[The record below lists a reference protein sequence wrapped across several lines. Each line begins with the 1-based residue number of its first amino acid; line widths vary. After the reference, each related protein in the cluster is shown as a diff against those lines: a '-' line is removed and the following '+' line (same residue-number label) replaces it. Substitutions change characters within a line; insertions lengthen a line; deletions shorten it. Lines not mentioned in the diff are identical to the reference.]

1 MENTFKL
8 QLQRAI
14 SLAGLTQK
22 QLAEKAGITEAAVSH
37 YLKGDRTPRAAVVS
51 KMAEV
56 LGCTLEFLLGAKV
69 EDNTMDF
76 NSIYKIVA
84 RNADQLSE
92 ENKAKL
98 IAVLVRNHL
107 HKEGLDET

>member
-51 KMAEV
+51 KMADV

-69 EDNTMDF
+69 EDKIVEFDDLM
-76 NSIYKIVA
+76 KIVA
-84 RNADQLSE
+84 RSRKQLSRDE
-92 ENKAKL
+92 KYQLAQAL
-98 IAVLVRNHL
+98 LA
-107 HKEGLDET
+107 EGDECF

>member
-37 YLKGDRTPRAAVVS
+37 YLKGDRTPRAAVAS

-56 LGCTLEFLLGAKV
+56 LGCSLEYLLGAERNKCNIV
-69 EDNTMDF
+69 DFEDLM
-76 NSIYKIVA
+76 KIVA
-84 RNADQLSE
+84 RSKKQLSRDE
-92 ENKAKL
+92 KFQLAQAL
-98 IAVLVRNHL
+98 LT
-107 HKEGLDET
+107 EGDECF

>member
-69 EDNTMDF
+69 EDKIVEFDDLM
-76 NSIYKIVA
+76 KIVA
-84 RNADQLSE
+84 RSRKQLTRDE
-92 ENKAKL
+92 KYQLAQAL
-98 IAVLVRNHL
+98 LT
-107 HKEGLDET
+107 EGDECF

>member
-69 EDNTMDF
+69 EDKIVEFDDLM
-76 NSIYKIVA
+76 KIVA
-84 RNADQLSE
+84 RSRKQLSRDE
-92 ENKAKL
+92 KYQLAQAL
-98 IAVLVRNHL
+98 LT
-107 HKEGLDET
+107 EGDECF

>member
-1 MENTFKL
+1 MGSEFKD

-51 KMAEV
+51 KLADV
-56 LGCTLEFLLGAKV
+56 LGCSLEFLLGAKK
-69 EDNTMDF
+69 EDGTMDF
-76 NSIYKIVA
+76 ESLYNMVA
-84 RNADQLSE
+84 RNADQLSDE
-92 ENKAKL
+92 KKNIL
-98 IAVLVRNHL
+98 IALLVKNHL
-107 HKEGLDET
+107 PKGDV